1 MLSRGILG
9 YAAPQHLAGSMLNP
23 GGAWGGDKQ
32 GREDSQQQQW
42 PENKYSWCREKIQS
56 GQREGRWQTGTSG
69 RLAPLHD
76 RGHPVTHGGPPPCT
90 LWQGLASLP
99 GPGADGETGVGD
111 PQHHPQHP
119 TPVPGRQALASPEGR
134 GSSQLSSRLGRA
146 GGTGELVCA
155 GVLTQIAPTHTW
167 GWLPCA
173 PRTVRPPHHH
183 TTPGASAGARTPTCM
198 NPLPQGASWDTDPRP
213 PASNGPNQ
221 LKLCR
226 NHPHEF
232 TEPHKSR
239 APRSCS
245 PPCSELLKPLK
256 ALAR

>member
-23 GGAWGGDKQ
+23 GGAWGGDRQ

-56 GQREGRWQTGTSG
+56 GQREGQRQTGTSG
-69 RLAPLHD
+69 CLTLHD

-111 PQHHPQHP
+111 PQHRPQHP
-119 TPVPGRQALASPEGR
+119 TSVPGRQALASPEGR
-134 GSSQLSSRLGRA
+134 GSSQQSSRLGRA

-155 GVLTQIAPTHTW
+155 GVLTQIAPTHSW
-167 GWLPCA
+167 AWLPCA
-173 PRTVRPPHHH
+173 PRMVRPPCQHP
-183 TTPGASAGARTPTCM
+183 TPGASAGARTPTCT
-198 NPLPQGASWDTDPRP
+198 NPLPGSP
-213 PASNGPNQ
+213 PAPGCQSG
-221 LKLCR
+221 CR
-226 NHPHEF
+226 PQTPSQQR
-232 TEPHKSR
+232 TEPAQATRKS
-239 APRSCS
+239 PT
-245 PPCSELLKPLK
+245 
-256 ALAR
+256 